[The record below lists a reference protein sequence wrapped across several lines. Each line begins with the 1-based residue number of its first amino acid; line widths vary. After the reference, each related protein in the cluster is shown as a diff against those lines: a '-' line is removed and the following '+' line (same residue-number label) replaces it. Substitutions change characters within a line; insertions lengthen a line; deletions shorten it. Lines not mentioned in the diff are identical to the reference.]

1 MYMYMVSMAS
11 TVHAHL
17 STVPRKPAA
26 KYVDRA
32 GGDRYDLEDSGLL
45 PKYTNKKVQY
55 TLCPG
60 LCVCM
65 EGLTTSLSPSPSL
78 LSLSL
83 LLSLSQEYGKVPGY
97 LEQRKQE
104 MEAAQTEYDQYVE
117 ESLRRGRME
126 QVSHRERWACLR
138 LKIYI
143 YIYIYTVS
151 VC

>member
-1 MYMYMVSMAS
+1 MYTMYMVLTAS

-17 STVPRKPAA
+17 LTVPRKPAA

-65 EGLTTSLSPSPSL
+65 ERLATSLFLPLPLSPPL
-78 LSLSL
+78 PLSGIWQGAGLPGAAEAGDGGGSDRVRPIRGGEPA
-83 LLSLSQEYGKVPGY
+83 QRPYGAGV
-97 LEQRKQE
+97 
-104 MEAAQTEYDQYVE
+104 A
-117 ESLRRGRME
+117 RGE
-126 QVSHRERWACLR
+126 VGVFAFED
-138 LKIYI
+138 I
-143 YIYIYTVS
+143 
-151 VC
+151 